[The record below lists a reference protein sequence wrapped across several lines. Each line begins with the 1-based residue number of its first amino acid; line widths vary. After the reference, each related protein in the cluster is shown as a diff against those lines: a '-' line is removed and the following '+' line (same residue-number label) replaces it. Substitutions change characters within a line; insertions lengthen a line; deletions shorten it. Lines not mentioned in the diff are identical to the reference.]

1 MNSQLLKRRISVE
14 VIAECEEA
22 KIAIT
27 AHRPWRIIVT
37 ASSDSVEFKRMY
49 APSTSMLHT
58 RPRHLLAWTSLN
70 LCNGT
75 TPELSASAAWC
86 KGPTPSLTPRLH
98 QDE

>member
-22 KIAIT
+22 KIAI
-27 AHRPWRIIVT
+27 I
-37 ASSDSVEFKRMY
+37 
-49 APSTSMLHT
+49 
-58 RPRHLLAWTSLN
+58 AWTSLN

-98 QDE
+98 QGE